1 MRTLL
6 TILLMTAATMSAAIL
21 LWQSDVPDTTRSL
34 QLCER
39 LRSLEFSQEEDRWLE
54 LDTPIKSVV
63 VCAIPG
69 TARYLKIEGL
79 IEPYVDA
86 PIADKM
92 VTVDCY
98 KSARVK
104 SGAPAIQ
111 MPDGFYCNIPDVVH

>member
-1 MRTLL
+1 M
-6 TILLMTAATMSAAIL
+6 LMSAVTASAAIL
-21 LWQSDVPDTTRSL
+21 IWQSDVPDATRSL

-39 LRSLEFSQEEDRWLE
+39 VRTLEFDQKDTRWVE

-63 VCAIPG
+63 VCDIPG

-79 IEPYVDA
+79 LQPYVDA
-86 PIADKM
+86 PITNKM

>member
-1 MRTLL
+1 MKTIL
-6 TILLMTAATMSAAIL
+6 TILLMSAATASAAIL
-21 LWQSDVPDTTRSL
+21 IWQSSTPDATRSL

-39 LRSLEFSQEEDRWLE
+39 LRSLEFSQKENRWLE
-54 LDTPIKSVV
+54 LDTPIKSIV

-69 TARYLKIEGL
+69 TARDLNIEGL
-79 IEPYVDA
+79 LQPYVDT
-86 PIADKM
+86 PITDKM
-92 VTVDCY
+92 VSVDCY

>member
-1 MRTLL
+1 M
-6 TILLMTAATMSAAIL
+6 LMTAATASAAIL
-21 LWQSDVPDTTRSL
+21 IWQSSTPDATRSL

-39 LRSLEFSQEEDRWLE
+39 LRSLEFSQKENRWVE
-54 LDTPIKSVV
+54 LDTPVKSIV

-69 TARYLKIEGL
+69 TARDLKIEGL
-79 IEPYVDA
+79 SQPYVDA

-92 VTVDCY
+92 ISVDCY